1 MTLRSLFVD
10 FNSYFAS
17 VEQQENPSLRGRPV
31 VVVPVVAET
40 TCCIAASVEAKKYGI
55 KTGTM
60 VSEAKQLCPELV
72 VALAHPA
79 LYVHYHHRLLKAIDN
94 CIPIH
99 KVGSIDEAECLLMGR
114 EREPERAIEIAHK
127 IKQSVKETGD
137 WLRCSIGIAPNGFL
151 AKTASDMQKPDGLVV
166 LEEKDLPEALFNLKL
181 GDLCGVGYNMEK
193 RLRHFGIHSVEQLC
207 FASRAKLREV
217 WGGIEGERFHDR
229 LHGEVVEQAES
240 QRGTVGHSHV
250 LAPEFRNTAGV
261 NAVLKKLLMKAAMRL
276 RSYTLLASRLH
287 VRVKYLGNDVWET
300 GERMDPTD
308 DSRIL
313 LHRLIHL
320 LEQRKDNHKP
330 LAVSVTL
337 TGLIEREGTC
347 VPLFSEMKES
357 PALNKLLDNI
367 NKKYGNN
374 KMYFGSMQQAL
385 DSAPMRISF
394 NQIPDVALEEES
406 GKNELWM
413 KRMNQFRVLAEAE
426 HKKREPRRSGPGPTM
441 ASS

>member
-1 MTLRSLFVD
+1 VTLRSLFVD

-31 VVVPVVAET
+31 VVVPVIAET

-60 VSEAKQLCPELV
+60 VSEAKQRCPELV

-114 EREPERAIEIAHK
+114 EREPARAIEIAKK
-127 IKQSVKETGD
+127 IKQSVRETGD

-217 WGGIEGERFHDR
+217 WGSIEGERFHDR
-229 LHGEVVEQAES
+229 LHGELVEQPET

-250 LAPEFRNTAGV
+250 LSPEFRNAAGV

-287 VRVKYLGNDVWET
+287 VRVKYLGNDAWEA

-308 DSRIL
+308 DSKIL
-313 LHRLIHL
+313 LHRLIRL
-320 LEQRKDNHKP
+320 LEQRKDKQKP

-406 GKNELWM
+406 AKNELWM
-413 KRMNQFRVLAEAE
+413 KRMNQFRVLAEAK
-426 HKKREPRRSGPGPTM
+426 HKKREPRRSGPGPT
-441 ASS
+441 

>member
-31 VVVPVVAET
+31 VVVPVVADT
-40 TCCIAASVEAKKYGI
+40 TCCIAASIEAKKYGI
-55 KTGTM
+55 KTGTI
-60 VSEAKQLCPELV
+60 VSEAKQRCPELV

-79 LYVHYHHRLLKAIDN
+79 LYVHYHHRLLKAIEN

-114 EREPERAIEIAHK
+114 EREPERATEIARQ
-127 IKQSVKETGD
+127 IKQSIRETGD
-137 WLRCSIGIAPNGFL
+137 WLQCSIGIAPNGFL

-166 LEEKDLPEALFNLKL
+166 LEEKDLPDALFRLKIS
-181 GDLCGVGYNMEK
+181 DLCGVGYNMEK
-193 RLRHFGIHSVEQLC
+193 RLRYQGIHSVEQLC
-207 FASRAKLREV
+207 FSSRAKLREV
-217 WGGIEGERFHDR
+217 WGGIEGERFYDR
-229 LHGEVVEQAES
+229 LHGAVIEQAET

-250 LAPEFRNTAGV
+250 LAPEFRNVQGV

-287 VRVKYLGNDVWET
+287 VRVKYLGHDSWEAV
-300 GERMDPTD
+300 ERIDPTD

-320 LEQRKDNHKP
+320 LAQRKDNHKP
-330 LAVSVTL
+330 LAVAVTL
-337 TGLIEREGTC
+337 TGLIKREGTC
-347 VPLFSEMKES
+347 IPLFSEMKES
-357 PALNKLLDNI
+357 PAINTLLDTI

-374 KMYFGSMQQAL
+374 KMYFGSMQRAL

-406 GKNELWM
+406 EKNELWM
-413 KRMNQFRVLAEAE
+413 KRLNQFKVMAEAE
-426 HKKREPRRSGPGPTM
+426 HKKHDPRRSVL
-441 ASS
+441 

>member
-17 VEQQENPSLRGRPV
+17 VEQQENPALRGRPV
-31 VVVPVVAET
+31 VVVPVMAET

-55 KTGTM
+55 KTGTA
-60 VSEAKQLCPELV
+60 VAEAKNRCPELV

-79 LYVHYHHRLLKAIDN
+79 LYVHYHHRLMKAIGT
-94 CIPIH
+94 CIPTQTP
-99 KVGSIDEAECLLMGR
+99 GSIDEVECLLMGR
-114 EREPERAIEIAHK
+114 EREPERAVEIAYR

-151 AKTASDMQKPDGLVV
+151 AKTASDMQKPDGLIV
-166 LEEKDLPEALFNLKL
+166 LEEKNLPDALFGLKIS
-181 GDLCGVGYNMEK
+181 DLCGVGYNMER

-207 FASRAKLREV
+207 FSSRAKLKEV
-217 WGGIEGERFHDR
+217 WGSIEGERFYDR
-229 LHGEVVEQAES
+229 LHGEVLEQAES
-240 QRGTVGHSHV
+240 QRGTVGHSYV
-250 LAPEFRNTAGV
+250 LAPEFRNVQGV

-287 VRVKYLGNDVWET
+287 VRVKYLGSDAWEAA
-300 GERMDPTD
+300 ERMDATD
-308 DSRIL
+308 DSKIL
-313 LHRLIHL
+313 LHRLIRL

-337 TGLIEREGTC
+337 TGLIKREGTC
-347 VPLFSEMKES
+347 IPLFSEMKEN

-374 KMYFGSMQQAL
+374 KMYFGSTQQAL
-385 DSAPMRISF
+385 ESAPMRISF

-406 GKNELWM
+406 GQNELWM
-413 KRMNQFRVLAEAE
+413 KRLNQFRVLAEAE
-426 HKKREPRRSGPGPTM
+426 HKKQE
-441 ASS
+441 SSR